1 MRLPFM
7 QVDAFTSTPLQGN
20 PCAVVFEAD
29 GLAEEQM
36 LAIAREMNLS
46 ETAFV
51 LASEQADVRA
61 RYFTPAAEIP
71 LAGHPTIATLYALVE
86 TGRLPVADGATT
98 VRLELEA
105 GVIPVEVQVE
115 KGRARQ
121 VIMSQLRPQFLA
133 SYAPAEVLPAF
144 GMEPEAARAD
154 LPLQTV
160 STGTPQLMVPLREQE
175 ALRRAQIDPP
185 AYRALKEKADFFS
198 VHLFCMQGFTPAGA
212 TSARHLGLPPEPPED
227 PFTGRRQATWA
238 LSLAPACW
246 RAFCRRTGHW
256 MHRRARRPWKR
267 SGRAT
272 TSARCALAVRRS
284 PSSTAS
290 CASEPAAHRRM

>member
-20 PCAVVFEAD
+20 PCAVIFEAD

-36 LAIAREMNLS
+36 LAVAREMNLS

-144 GMEPEAARAD
+144 GLEPEAARAD

-227 PFTGRRQATWA
+227 PFTGSATGNMGA
-238 LSLAPACW
+238 YLW
-246 RAFCRRTGHW
+246 RYGLLREPFFVAEQGHW
-256 MHRRARRPWKR
+256 MHRP
-267 SGRAT
+267 GQAT
-272 TSARCALAVRRS
+272 VEVVGPRHDISTVRVGGEAVAVLEGELRL
-284 PSSTAS
+284 
-290 CASEPAAHRRM
+290 

>member
-1 MRLPFM
+1 M

-20 PCAVVFEAD
+20 PCAVIFEAD

-36 LAIAREMNLS
+36 LAVAREMNLS

-144 GMEPEAARAD
+144 GLEPEAARAD

-227 PFTGRRQATWA
+227 PFTGSATGNMGA
-238 LSLAPACW
+238 YLW
-246 RAFCRRTGHW
+246 RYGLLREPFFVAEQGHW
-256 MHRRARRPWKR
+256 MHRP
-267 SGRAT
+267 GQAT
-272 TSARCALAVRRS
+272 VEVVGPRHDISTVRVGGEAVAVLEGELRL
-284 PSSTAS
+284 
-290 CASEPAAHRRM
+290 

>member
-20 PCAVVFEAD
+20 PCAVIFEAD

-36 LAIAREMNLS
+36 LAVAREMNLS

-144 GMEPEAARAD
+144 GLEPEAARAD
-154 LPLQTV
+154 LTLQTV

-227 PFTGRRQATWA
+227 PFTGSATGNMGA
-238 LSLAPACW
+238 YLW
-246 RAFCRRTGHW
+246 RYGLLREPFFVAEQGHW
-256 MHRRARRPWKR
+256 MHRP
-267 SGRAT
+267 GQAT
-272 TSARCALAVRRS
+272 VEVVGPRHDISTVRVGGEAVAVLEGELRL
-284 PSSTAS
+284 
-290 CASEPAAHRRM
+290 

>member
-20 PCAVVFEAD
+20 PCAVIFEAD

-36 LAIAREMNLS
+36 LAVAREMNLS

-61 RYFTPAAEIP
+61 RYFTPAEEIP

-144 GMEPEAARAD
+144 GLEPEAARAD

-227 PFTGRRQATWA
+227 PFTGSATGNMGA
-238 LSLAPACW
+238 YLW
-246 RAFCRRTGHW
+246 RYGLLREPIFVAEQGHW
-256 MHRRARRPWKR
+256 MHRP
-267 SGRAT
+267 GQAT
-272 TSARCALAVRRS
+272 VEVVGPRHDISTVRVGGEAVAVLDGELRL
-284 PSSTAS
+284 
-290 CASEPAAHRRM
+290 

>member
-36 LAIAREMNLS
+36 LAVAREMNLS

-144 GMEPEAARAD
+144 GLEPEAARAD

-227 PFTGRRQATWA
+227 PFTGSATGNMGA
-238 LSLAPACW
+238 YLW
-246 RAFCRRTGHW
+246 RYGLLREPFFVAEQGHW
-256 MHRRARRPWKR
+256 MHRP
-267 SGRAT
+267 GQAT
-272 TSARCALAVRRS
+272 VEVVGPRHDISTVRVGGEAVAVLDGELRL
-284 PSSTAS
+284 
-290 CASEPAAHRRM
+290 

>member
-20 PCAVVFEAD
+20 PCAVIFEAD

-36 LAIAREMNLS
+36 LAVAREMNLS

-227 PFTGRRQATWA
+227 PFTGSATGNMGA
-238 LSLAPACW
+238 YLW
-246 RAFCRRTGHW
+246 RYGLLREPIFVAEQGHW
-256 MHRRARRPWKR
+256 MHRP
-267 SGRAT
+267 GQAT
-272 TSARCALAVRRS
+272 VEVVGPRHDISTVRVGGEAVAVLEGELRL
-284 PSSTAS
+284 
-290 CASEPAAHRRM
+290 

>member
-20 PCAVVFEAD
+20 PCAVIFEAD

-36 LAIAREMNLS
+36 LAVAREMNLS

-227 PFTGRRQATWA
+227 PFTGSATGNMGA
-238 LSLAPACW
+238 YLW
-246 RAFCRRTGHW
+246 RYGLLREPFFVAEQGHW
-256 MHRRARRPWKR
+256 MHRP
-267 SGRAT
+267 GQAT
-272 TSARCALAVRRS
+272 VEVVGPRHDISTVRVGGEAVAVLEGELRL
-284 PSSTAS
+284 
-290 CASEPAAHRRM
+290 

>member
-20 PCAVVFEAD
+20 PCAVIFEAD

-36 LAIAREMNLS
+36 LAVAREMNLS

-227 PFTGRRQATWA
+227 PFTGSATGNMGA
-238 LSLAPACW
+238 YLW
-246 RAFCRRTGHW
+246 RYGLLREPIFVAEQGHW
-256 MHRRARRPWKR
+256 MHRP
-267 SGRAT
+267 GQAT
-272 TSARCALAVRRS
+272 VEVVGPRHDISTVRVGGEAVAVLDGELRL
-284 PSSTAS
+284 
-290 CASEPAAHRRM
+290 

>member
-61 RYFTPAAEIP
+61 RYFTPAEEIP

-86 TGRLPVADGATT
+86 TGRLPVAGGATT

-115 KGRARQ
+115 KGRARR
-121 VIMSQLRPQFLA
+121 VTMSQLRPQFLA

-144 GMEPEAARAD
+144 GLEPEAARDD

-227 PFTGRRQATWA
+227 PFTGSATGNMGAYLWRYGL
-238 LSLAPACW
+238 LSEPFFVAEQ
-246 RAFCRRTGHW
+246 GHW
-256 MHRRARRPWKR
+256 MHRP
-267 SGRAT
+267 GQAT
-272 TSARCALAVRRS
+272 VEVVGPRHDISTVRVGGEAVAVLEGELRL
-284 PSSTAS
+284 
-290 CASEPAAHRRM
+290 

>member
-1 MRLPFM
+1 MPEKEGRRMRLPFM

-51 LASEQADVRA
+51 LTSERADVRA

-86 TGRLPVADGATT
+86 TGRLPVAGGATT

-115 KGRARQ
+115 KGRARR
-121 VIMSQLRPQFLA
+121 VTMSQLRPQFLA

-144 GMEPEAARAD
+144 GLEPEAARDD
-154 LPLQTV
+154 LPL
-160 STGTPQLMVPLREQE
+160 
-175 ALRRAQIDPP
+175 
-185 AYRALKEKADFFS
+185 
-198 VHLFCMQGFTPAGA
+198 
-212 TSARHLGLPPEPPED
+212 
-227 PFTGRRQATWA
+227 
-238 LSLAPACW
+238 
-246 RAFCRRTGHW
+246 
-256 MHRRARRPWKR
+256 
-267 SGRAT
+267 
-272 TSARCALAVRRS
+272 
-284 PSSTAS
+284 
-290 CASEPAAHRRM
+290 

>member
-36 LAIAREMNLS
+36 LAVAREMNLS

-227 PFTGRRQATWA
+227 PFTGSATGNMGA
-238 LSLAPACW
+238 YLW
-246 RAFCRRTGHW
+246 RYGLLREPIFVAEQGHW
-256 MHRRARRPWKR
+256 MHRP
-267 SGRAT
+267 GQAT
-272 TSARCALAVRRS
+272 VEVVGPRHDISTVRVGGEAVAVLEGELRL
-284 PSSTAS
+284 
-290 CASEPAAHRRM
+290 